1 MRYKYSSRFVHPVVQ
16 FSAKDNR
23 LFIHLSGRE
32 KERGRERERG
42 RDRQRHRNRERE
54 GERER
59 ERQRQRQTERTYANC
74 QQRSPTNDDASS
86 AKWERGMMGMDGWE
100 TEKTLIQPSSGI
112 TSLPFHLFTSLTI
125 YLI

>member
-54 GERER
+54 GERE
-59 ERQRQRQTERTYANC
+59 T
-74 QQRSPTNDDASS
+74 
-86 AKWERGMMGMDGWE
+86 E
-100 TEKTLIQPSSGI
+100 TETETDRENLCK
-112 TSLPFHLFTSLTI
+112 LPTEKPNK
-125 YLI
+125 